1 MISFIPASIAHVG
14 STTPDLVA
22 AIAAAG
28 NKEAEREAAVVAG
41 RDDAAKAKMKEIGSY
56 MSKIPVYGTLA
67 GAFFTYGGAALVD
80 LGAFLRGKNEDN
92 TDEQRD
98 RALGLI
104 DPLMAFGRPPGQID
118 TAMEWWRQYGDRLQR
133 NLDAFN
139 ALPEDKKNACLW
151 MGKALTKVQS
161 DSDVIALFVTEGFGP
176 NQQPAIVGDDG
187 EFIGTAPGVIDAT
200 GTVTHKSASIRW
212 FNVSKDDGR
221 TCRVMTVLPF
231 EPMLAAA
238 IVSKAVDRD
247 LESVRHAAIDAWVQ
261 WFADHSDIWP
271 PYDGTG
277 ASCQTVDQY
286 HYVNDNESALMA
298 DRWATICQA
307 LQAAAKAAPTMRIS
321 AHQFQAFRP
330 ITSINASSIR
340 ALQFTPANKQG
351 AAAPSPDSGMSTAS
365 KVVLGVGIV
374 AAAGDLFYLAKK
386 RRSHGL

>member
-1 MISFIPASIAHVG
+1 MISNIRVGATASDIV
-14 STTPDLVA
+14 D
-22 AIAAAG
+22 AIAKAG
-28 NKEAEREAAVVAG
+28 EKETAREASVVAG
-41 RDDAAKAKMKEIGSY
+41 RDDEAKAKFKEIGGY
-56 MSKIPVYGTLA
+56 MSKIPVYGTIA

-98 RALGLI
+98 RALSLI
-104 DPLMAFGRPPGQID
+104 DPLMAFGRPPGQLD

-200 GTVTHKSASIRW
+200 GTVTRTSASIRW
-212 FNVSKDDGR
+212 ITVPRDDGR

-231 EPMLAAA
+231 ESMLAAV
-238 IVSKAVDRD
+238 IVSKAVNRD
-247 LESVRHAAIDAWVQ
+247 AKTMQRVAIDAWVQ

-286 HYVNDNESALMA
+286 RYVNDNESALMA
-298 DRWATICQA
+298 DRWATICLA
-307 LQAAAKAAPTMRIS
+307 LQAAAKAAPAMRIS
-321 AHQFQAFRP
+321 AHQFQAFKP
-330 ITSINASSIR
+330 ITTINARSIGM
-340 ALQFTPANKQG
+340 LQLSPAKQ
-351 AAAPSPDSGMSTAS
+351 ATANPSTSPSADMSTTA

-374 AAAGDLFYLAKK
+374 AAAGGLLYFVKK